1 MVRYWNSSSKLT
13 YTDDNVFAGIN
24 ENLGYPAL
32 PIGSLMAWA
41 KTITGVPTL
50 PSGWVQCDGQVLSD
64 ADSPLNGQTM
74 PALNA
79 ANAFLRGNSASGAT
93 GGAATHTHAY
103 SFSTD
108 NASGNYQQGGSDAAP
123 YSWTHSHAVAGTSI
137 AAANVPPYYAVVWI
151 IRIK

>member
-1 MVRYWNSSSKLT
+1 MVRYWTSNSKLA
-13 YTDDNVFAGIN
+13 YTDNTVMKDSS

-41 KTITGVPTL
+41 KTITGVPAL

-79 ANAFLRGNSASGAT
+79 ANVFLRGNSTSGTT
-93 GGAATHTHAY
+93 GGADTHTHA
-103 SFSTD
+103 
-108 NASGNYQQGGSDAAP
+108 
-123 YSWTHSHAVAGTSI
+123 
-137 AAANVPPYYAVVWI
+137 
-151 IRIK
+151 

>member
-1 MVRYWNSSSKLT
+1 MVRFWNSNSQLT
-13 YTDDNVFAGIN
+13 YTNALASIN
-24 ENLGYPAL
+24 ENLGYAAL

-41 KTITGVPTL
+41 KTITGVPAL

-79 ANAFLRGNSASGAT
+79 ANKFIRGNATSGGT
-93 GGAATHTHAY
+93 GGADTHTHTF

-108 NASGNYQQGGSDAAP
+108 AASGTAAQGGSSTVK
-123 YSWTHSHAVAGTSI
+123 YSSTHSHTVAGTSI
-137 AAANVPPYYAVVWI
+137 AANNLPPYYGVVWV
-151 IRIK
+151 IRVK